1 MKSDPKLAGFSNEQ
15 IMRILFT
22 LQVFTAGLCTFASA
36 DQMPENVSLEFL
48 LKLLEDTGNGCHQRN
63 KKARGMM
70 KITIINGAPAGEWG
84 DFETALAQLKV
95 KLAGQHDVEIFTVR
109 DLNIK
114 YCVGCFGCWI
124 KTPAAVRSRTI
135 WKTVLKSLI
144 HADLQICVS
153 PAVAGFVS
161 SETKKVMDREIPMV
175 LRLFEFLKANA
186 TTPVDMISWPD
197 LGIILMDDGNLDEE
211 TKEIVFDSYDR
222 LVKKLAL

>member
-1 MKSDPKLAGFSNEQ
+1 
-15 IMRILFT
+15 
-22 LQVFTAGLCTFASA
+22 
-36 DQMPENVSLEFL
+36 
-48 LKLLEDTGNGCHQRN
+48 
-63 KKARGMM
+63 M

-84 DFETALAQLKV
+84 DFEMALDQLKE

-124 KTPAAVRSRTI
+124 KTPGRCTI
-135 WKTVLKSLI
+135 KDDMETVLKSLI

-175 LRLFEFLKANA
+175 LPFIRIFEGECHHPSRYNKLA
-186 TTPVDMISWPD
+186 D
-197 LGIILMDDGNLDEE
+197 LGIILMDDGDLDEE

-222 LVKKLAL
+222 LVKNLHCKLKIREAVTAENLAEVIENETRTH